1 MALVLI
7 LLCGLGLI
15 ATPVA
20 TTMLGHPLAGLS
32 AALMTGAGI
41 ATSLL
46 AGILLVITRLYVK
59 TKASEA
65 FVRTG
70 MGGLKVVQDGGALV
84 IPVIHQIVRISLE
97 TLRLEVGREGPDALI
112 TSDKLR
118 ADVRAEFYVRVQ
130 PDEDSVRAA
139 ARSLGEKMGDAASV
153 RSLVEDKLVSALRT
167 VAATKNLE
175 ELNTERDRFM
185 EQVTQIVTPD
195 LVHNGL
201 TLETATISKLDQTD
215 PKLLKSDNIF
225 DAQGLRTIAQITQEQ
240 LTRRNELERSGEQA
254 RKLQDVETRKRVLML
269 EQAEKQAET
278 TQQAEVAIIA
288 AENARQARQKE
299 IEAARA
305 VELAAVEKTMA
316 IQVAQREQA
325 KAVDVAER
333 QRQEAIARAE
343 QERTRAESD
352 LALTEAERERARQ
365 AIKTVQVEADAER
378 NKQQAVIAAQAKAEQ
393 AYLEVQRASDAEA
406 YRVQKE
412 AEARKAAADAEA
424 EAVRKRAEAEADA
437 AKARAAGD
445 RAIAM
450 VPVDVE
456 RERVGVEQRRI
467 EEVLQKEL
475 EARDAHGK
483 AAQEFELAQLRIT
496 KEAEVRIEAAR
507 ATATLL
513 GQVKANVYGTPAD
526 VARMTDTFMRGM
538 GVSAAVEGFLEG
550 AGPITTATA
559 ATAAAQLG
567 ELVGAI
573 AQRVK
578 AGGTSDGVNDGVTAA
593 VAGVQKD
600 GV

>member
-1 MALVLI
+1 MTLLLI
-7 LLCGLGLI
+7 LLFGLGLV

-20 TTMLGHPLAGLS
+20 TSALGHPLPALS
-32 AALMTGAGI
+32 AALMTGGGLAFTIFAG
-41 ATSLL
+41 A
-46 AGILLVITRLYVK
+46 LLVITRLYVK

-84 IPVIHQIVRISLE
+84 IPVLHQVVRISLE

-112 TSDKLR
+112 TNDKLR

-130 PDEDSVRAA
+130 PDEESIRAA
-139 ARSLGEKMGDAASV
+139 ARSLGEKMRDAATV
-153 RSLVEDKLVSALRT
+153 RALVEDKLVSALRT

-185 EQVTQIVTPD
+185 EQVMQIVTPD
-195 LVHNGL
+195 LAHNGL

-240 LTRRNELERSGEQA
+240 LTRRNELERTGEQA

-269 EQAEKQAET
+269 EQAEREAET
-278 TQQAEVAIIA
+278 VQRAQVAMIA
-288 AENARQARQKE
+288 AEKSQQAREKE
-299 IEAARA
+299 IEAARV
-305 VELAAVEKTMA
+305 VELAAVEKA
-316 IQVAQREQA
+316 KAVEVAQREQA

-343 QERTRAESD
+343 EERARAEAQ
-352 LALTEAERERARQ
+352 LALSEAERERARQ
-365 AIKTVQVEADAER
+365 AIKTVEITADADR
-378 NKQQAVIAAQAKAEQ
+378 SKQQAVIAAQAAAEKK
-393 AYLEVQRASDAEA
+393 YLEVQRAADAEA

-412 AEARKAAADAEA
+412 AEARKLAADAAA
-424 EAVRKRAEAEADA
+424 EAVRKQAEAEADA
-437 AKARAAGD
+437 AKARASGD
-445 RAIAM
+445 RAVAM

-475 EARDAHGK
+475 LAREAHGR
-483 AAQEFELAQLRIT
+483 AAQDFELAQLRIT
-496 KEAEVRIEAAR
+496 KEAEIRIEAAR

-526 VARMTDTFMRGM
+526 VARMTETFMRGM

-550 AGPITTATA
+550 AGPVTTAAA
-559 ATAAAQLG
+559 ATAAARLG
-567 ELVGAI
+567 ELTSALAERARGA
-573 AQRVK
+573 AD
-578 AGGTSDGVNDGVTAA
+578 TNTNGVSATPATAA
-593 VAGVQKD
+593 QGD
-600 GV
+600 

>member
-1 MALVLI
+1 MTLIVLLLSGLALI
-7 LLCGLGLI
+7 GG
-15 ATPVA
+15 PVA
-20 TTMLGHPLAGLS
+20 AAVAGSPLGNLTAG
-32 AALMTGAGI
+32 LMTGSGI
-41 ATSLL
+41 ALALFAGSLL
-46 AGILLVITRLYVK
+46 VVTRLYVK

-84 IPVIHQIVRISLE
+84 IPVLHQIVRISLE

-112 TSDKLR
+112 TNDKLR

-130 PDEDSVRAA
+130 PEEESVRAA
-139 ARSLGEKMGDAASV
+139 ARSLGEKMGNAAAV
-153 RSLVEDKLVSALRT
+153 RALVEDKLVSALRT

-185 EQVTQIVTPD
+185 EQVMQIVTPD
-195 LVHNGL
+195 LAHNGL

-254 RKLQDVETRKRVLML
+254 RKLQDVETRKRVLTL
-269 EQAEKQAET
+269 ERAERE
-278 TQQAEVAIIA
+278 AEVDQRAQVAMIA
-288 AENARQARQKE
+288 ATKEREAREKE

-305 VELAAVEKTMA
+305 VELAAVEKAKT
-316 IQVAQREQA
+316 IEVAQRDQA

-343 QERTRAESD
+343 QQRAQAECE
-352 LALTEAERERARQ
+352 LAVSEAERERSRQ
-365 AIKTVQVEADAER
+365 AIKTVQVQADAER
-378 NKQQAVIAAQAKAEQ
+378 SKQQAVIAAEAAAER
-393 AYLEVQRASDAEA
+393 AYLEVQRAADAEA

-412 AEARKAAADAEA
+412 AEARKLAADADAEA
-424 EAVRKRAEAEADA
+424 LRKRAEAEADG
-437 AKARAAGD
+437 AKARAAGE
-445 RAIAM
+445 RAVGL

-456 RERVGVEQRRI
+456 RERIGVEQRRI
-467 EEVLQKEL
+467 AEVLQKEL
-475 EARDAHGK
+475 EAREAHGK

-496 KEAEVRIEAAR
+496 KEAEVRMEAAR

-526 VARMTDTFMRGM
+526 VARMTETFMRGM
-538 GVSAAVEGFLEG
+538 GVSAVVEGFLEG
-550 AGPITTATA
+550 AGPVTTATTATA
-559 ATAAAQLG
+559 ARQLA
-567 ELVGAI
+567 ELLGAVV
-573 AQRVK
+573 QRVK
-578 AGGTSDGVNDGVTAA
+578 EGSAEPGSAPAGA
-593 VAGVQKD
+593 VAVNGS
-600 GV
+600 GS

>member
-1 MALVLI
+1 MALLLI

-15 ATPVA
+15 AAPVV
-20 TTMLGHPLAGLS
+20 TTLLGHPLPGLS
-32 AALMTGAGI
+32 AALMTGGGI
-41 ATSLL
+41 AVSLL
-46 AGILLVITRLYVK
+46 AGTLLVITRLYVK

-112 TSDKLR
+112 TNDKLR

-139 ARSLGEKMGDAASV
+139 ARSLGEKMGDAAAV

-175 ELNTERDRFM
+175 ELNTERDKFM

-195 LVHNGL
+195 LAHNGL

-254 RKLQDVETRKRVLML
+254 RKLQDVQTRKQVLML
-269 EQAEKQAET
+269 EQAEQQAET
-278 TQQAEVAIIA
+278 TQKAEVAMIA

-305 VELAAVEKTMA
+305 VELAAVEKQTA
-316 IQVAQREQA
+316 VQVAQREQA

-343 QERTRAESD
+343 QERTRAESE
-352 LALTEAERERARQ
+352 LALSEAERERARQ
-365 AIKTVQVEADAER
+365 AIKTVEVQADAER
-378 NKQQAVIAAQAKAEQ
+378 NKQQAVIAAQATAEQ
-393 AYLEVQRASDAEA
+393 AYLEVQRAADAEA

-412 AEARKAAADAEA
+412 AEARKLAADAEA

-437 AKARAAGD
+437 AKARAAGE
-445 RAIAM
+445 RAVAM

-538 GVSAAVEGFLEG
+538 GVATAVEGFLEG
-550 AGPITTATA
+550 AGPVTAATA
-559 ATAAAQLG
+559 ATAATQLG
-567 ELVGAI
+567 ELVGAL

-578 AGGTSDGVNDGVTAA
+578 GAQITDGVQAAAAAAATDGK
-593 VAGVQKD
+593 GV
-600 GV
+600 

>member
-1 MALVLI
+1 MTLLLI
-7 LLCGLGLI
+7 LSLGLALI
-15 ATPVA
+15 AAPVA
-20 TTMLGHPLAGLS
+20 MPLLGHPLPGLS
-32 AALMTGAGI
+32 AALMTGSGLAFTLFAG
-41 ATSLL
+41 A
-46 AGILLVITRLYVK
+46 LLVITRLYVK

-70 MGGLKVVQDGGALV
+70 MGGLRVVQDGGALV
-84 IPVIHQIVRISLE
+84 IPVLHQTVRISLE

-112 TSDKLR
+112 TNDKLR

-130 PDEDSVRAA
+130 PDEESVRAA

-153 RSLVEDKLVSALRT
+153 RALVEDKLVSALRT

-195 LVHNGL
+195 LAHNGL

-240 LTRRNELERSGEQA
+240 LTRRNELERTGEQA
-254 RKLQDVETRKRVLML
+254 RKLQDVETRKSVLML
-269 EQAEKQAET
+269 EQAEREAET
-278 TQQAEVAIIA
+278 TQRAAIAMVAA
-288 AENARQARQKE
+288 QKAREAREKE
-299 IEAARA
+299 IEAARV
-305 VELAAVEKTMA
+305 VELAAVEKAMA
-316 IQVAQREQA
+316 IEVAQREQA

-343 QERTRAESD
+343 QERTLAEAQ
-352 LALTEAERERARQ
+352 LALSEAERERARQ
-365 AIKTVQVEADAER
+365 SIKTVEVEADAER
-378 NKQQAVIAAQAKAEQ
+378 SKQQSLIAAQAAAEKK
-393 AYLEVQRASDAEA
+393 YLEVQRAADGEA
-406 YRVQKE
+406 YRLQKE
-412 AEARKAAADAEA
+412 AEALNRAADAEA
-424 EAVRKRAEAEADA
+424 EALRKQAEAQADA
-437 AKARAAGD
+437 AKARAEGE
-445 RAIAM
+445 RAVAM

-467 EEVLQKEL
+467 EQVLQKEL

-526 VARMTDTFMRGM
+526 VARMTETFMRGM
-538 GVSAAVEGFLEG
+538 GVSTAVEGFLEG
-550 AGPITTATA
+550 AGPVTTAA
-559 ATAAAQLG
+559 ATTAAAQLG
-567 ELVGAI
+567 ELVGAL
-573 AQRVK
+573 AKR
-578 AGGTSDGVNDGVTAA
+578 AGDTANGTPEPAKTGSKG
-593 VAGVQKD
+593 AGV
-600 GV
+600 